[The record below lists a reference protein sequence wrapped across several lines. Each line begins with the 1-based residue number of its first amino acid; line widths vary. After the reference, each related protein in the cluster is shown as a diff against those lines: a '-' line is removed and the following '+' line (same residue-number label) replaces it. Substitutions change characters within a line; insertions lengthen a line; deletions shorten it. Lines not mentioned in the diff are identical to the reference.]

1 MTDTNPAN
9 LVAKSSKLDE
19 EKIETLFLPTTRM
32 ANTMQTST
40 AKSAVVLQSWWR
52 MVSAKNTYREQL
64 RPVHKVTFLVT
75 LLIRILVISYLVGI
89 LQQVLNL
96 INGDVTVE
104 PTGTGPA
111 KSIKLLERSVLRE
124 LMMKDSAGWAIV
136 AASRFSL

>member
-19 EKIETLFLPTTRM
+19 EKIETLFLPVATS
-32 ANTMQTST
+32 MQTST

-96 INGDVTVE
+96 INGDLTVE
-104 PTGTGPA
+104 PTGPA
-111 KSIKLLERSVLRE
+111 KSLEALERSVLRE

-136 AASRFSL
+136 ATSRFSL